1 LQVLRALADRKT
13 TLDKAAAAVALY
25 PQVLLNVAVKKRF
38 DFAADAEVKK
48 ALAAADKGLAGSGRV
63 LLRASG
69 TEPVI
74 RVMVEGKVR
83 SKVEGWAKKIAAA
96 VREAAPG

>member
-1 LQVLRALADRKT
+1 LADRKV
-13 TLDKAAAAVALY
+13 TLGKAAEAVALY

-38 DFAADAEVKK
+38 DFAGDAGVKK
-48 ALAAADKGLAGSGRV
+48 ALAAADKDLADSGRV

-74 RVMVEGKVR
+74 RVMVEGKSR
-83 SKVEGWAKKIAAA
+83 SKVESWAKKIAAA
-96 VREAAPG
+96 VREAAPA